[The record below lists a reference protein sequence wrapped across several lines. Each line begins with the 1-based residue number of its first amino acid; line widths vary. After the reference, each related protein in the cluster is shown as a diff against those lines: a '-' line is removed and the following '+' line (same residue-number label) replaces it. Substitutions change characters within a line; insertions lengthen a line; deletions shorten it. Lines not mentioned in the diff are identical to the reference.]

1 MDTGSGKKL
10 YILWFV
16 AAGLAFLAG
25 GITYFRNGEV
35 NAMSLILGL
44 AGLAMG
50 YMNWSKS
57 RATGSQGAQ
66 E

>member
-1 MDTGSGKKL
+1 MDTGSNRKL
-10 YILWFV
+10 YLLWFV

-35 NAMSLILGL
+35 NAMSLVLGL
-44 AGLAMG
+44 VGLAMG

-57 RATGSQGAQ
+57 RAAGGNGAQ
-66 E
+66 D